1 MPKLYKYDIEGGL
14 MNKEQIQ
21 VEYLKLLNQKVDDE
35 NKIIIEAKK
44 RGIWK
49 EGLDLNNELFVELNT
64 KFAKSIEELK
74 AKTRSSVHGVNNKN
88 C

>member
-1 MPKLYKYDIEGGL
+1 

-49 EGLDLNNELFVELNT
+49 EGLDSNNELFVELNT
-64 KFAKSIEELK
+64 KFAKNIEELK

>member
-35 NKIIIEAKK
+35 NKIVNVSRYDKH
-44 RGIWK
+44 
-49 EGLDLNNELFVELNT
+49 GLLTQDFLEV
-64 KFAKSIEELK
+64 
-74 AKTRSSVHGVNNKN
+74 
-88 C
+88 

>member
-1 MPKLYKYDIEGGL
+1 

-49 EGLDLNNELFVELNT
+49 EGLDSNNELFVELNT
-64 KFAKSIEELK
+64 KFVKSIEELK

>member
-1 MPKLYKYDIEGGL
+1 

-49 EGLDLNNELFVELNT
+49 EGLDSNNELFVELNT

-74 AKTRSSVHGVNNKN
+74 AKRRSSVHGVNNKN

>member
-1 MPKLYKYDIEGGL
+1 

-49 EGLDLNNELFVELNT
+49 EGLDSNNELFVELNT

-74 AKTRSSVHGVNNKN
+74 AKTRSSVYGVNNKN

>member
-1 MPKLYKYDIEGGL
+1 

-21 VEYLKLLNQKVDDE
+21 VEYLKPLNQKVDDE

-49 EGLDLNNELFVELNT
+49 EGLDSNNELFVELNT